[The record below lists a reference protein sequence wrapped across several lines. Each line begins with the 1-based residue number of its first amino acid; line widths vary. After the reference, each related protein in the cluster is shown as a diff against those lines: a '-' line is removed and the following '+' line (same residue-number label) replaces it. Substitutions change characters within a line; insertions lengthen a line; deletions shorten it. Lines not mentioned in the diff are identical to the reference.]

1 MTSLPMPPGLSETTP
16 ALAAT
21 GAGDSCGLERRGT
34 GHGSNHS
41 IEDEQQLLRAFRTF
55 AETSG
60 SLERFYGLLRAEV
73 AQLRRELEESHSG
86 LARSVEENRSMREHL
101 DRILESLPC
110 GVAVVSSA
118 GEIMRLNPEGR
129 RLLGVAQDVMQ
140 DASQDKQGQPAL
152 QLLANLRSELREL
165 LQAGEMGEA
174 ERQVLTP
181 PEPARW
187 LSVRQAAL
195 PESGGGA
202 SVFILQDISER
213 KRLEQEQHKHRREQA
228 LAEMSAVLAH
238 EIRNPLGSLE
248 LFAGLL
254 AEAEL
259 GPECR
264 EWIGHLQHGLRTL
277 ATTVNNVLHFHGA
290 PSPERAP
297 VDLGQLLDWAASF
310 LAPLARRS
318 YVELLLRNGLRGVLF
333 AGDRHQLEQVLLN
346 LSLNALRVMPEGG
359 RLELSGETS
368 YDPSNGLPFATL
380 CISDTGPGIPP
391 ENLAEIFKAGF
402 STRAGSPGLGLAVCS
417 KIVQQHGGT
426 IAGEIRAETGA
437 AFTVRF
443 SLAENSLECARPQPL
458 QPHPSENVMNKNV
471 MNKKKNVMNQVA
483 S

>member
-1 MTSLPMPPGLSETTP
+1 MMPGLSERP
-16 ALAAT
+16 LSALVANSGLNEAET
-21 GAGDSCGLERRGT
+21 RGASDS
-34 GHGSNHS
+34 SNHS

-55 AETSG
+55 AETSD
-60 SLERFYGLLRAEV
+60 SLERFYSLLRAEV
-73 AQLRRELEESHSG
+73 AQLRYELEESHSG

-110 GVAVVSSA
+110 GVLVVSSA
-118 GEIMRLNPEGR
+118 GEITRLNPEGR
-129 RLLGVAQDVMQ
+129 RLLGVGQDVAQDVTQ
-140 DASQDKQGQPAL
+140 DTSQNKEGQPAL
-152 QLLANLRSELREL
+152 QVVANLRSELREL
-165 LQAGEMGEA
+165 LQTGGTGES
-174 ERQVLTP
+174 ERQVLVP
-181 PEPARW
+181 PGAARW

-195 PESGGGA
+195 PESSGGA

-213 KRLEQEQHKHRREQA
+213 KRLEQEQDKHRRQQA

-264 EWIGHLQHGLRTL
+264 EWVGHLQHGLRTL

-318 YVELLLRNGLRGVLF
+318 QVELLLRNHLRGVKF
-333 AGDRHQLEQVLLN
+333 SGDRHQLEQVLLN
-346 LSLNALRVMPEGG
+346 LSLNALRVMPDGG
-359 RLELSGETS
+359 RLELQGETG
-368 YDPSNGLPFATL
+368 YDPGSGFPFATL
-380 CISDTGPGIPP
+380 CVSDTGPGIPP

-402 STRAGSPGLGLAVCS
+402 STRPGSPGLGLAVCG

-426 IAGEIRAETGA
+426 IAGEIRAESGA
-437 AFTVRF
+437 TFTVRL
-443 SLAENSLECARPQPL
+443 SLAESSLECERVQLL
-458 QPHPSENVMNKNV
+458 QPHPSENVMNKNFV
-471 MNKKKNVMNQVA
+471 NQVA

>member
-1 MTSLPMPPGLSETTP
+1 MTSLPMPPGSSKTPLSP
-16 ALAAT
+16 LVA
-21 GAGDSCGLERRGT
+21 GGDSSGT
-34 GHGSNHS
+34 ETLGDGQRPNHS
-41 IEDEQQLLRAFRTF
+41 FEDEQQLLRAFRSF

-60 SLERFYGLLRAEV
+60 SLERFYSLLRAEV
-73 AQLRRELEESHSG
+73 ARLRHELEESHSG
-86 LARSVEENRSMREHL
+86 LARSVEENRSMRDHL
-101 DRILESLPC
+101 DCILESLPC
-110 GVAVVSSA
+110 GVVVVSSA
-118 GEIMRLNPEGR
+118 GEITRLNPEGR
-129 RLLGVAQDVMQ
+129 RLLDLGPDATPDVEQ
-140 DASQDKQGQPAL
+140 NNNNNQERFAPES
-152 QLLANLRSELREL
+152 LANLRSELREL

-181 PEPARW
+181 PGPVRW
-187 LSVRQAAL
+187 LSVRRAAL
-195 PESGGGA
+195 SETGGGA

-213 KRLEQEQHKHRREQA
+213 KRLEQEQDKHRREQA

-259 GPECR
+259 GPECQ

-359 RLELSGETS
+359 RLELQGES
-368 YDPSNGLPFATL
+368 SFDPGDGTPFATL
-380 CISDTGPGIPP
+380 CVSDTGPGIPP
-391 ENLAEIFKAGF
+391 ENLAQIFKAGF

-443 SLAENSLECARPQPL
+443 SLAESSLECARPQPL
-458 QPHPSENVMNKNV
+458 QPHPSERVMNHDFI
-471 MNKKKNVMNQVA
+471 NQVA

>member
-1 MTSLPMPPGLSETTP
+1 MTSLPTPPGLSETSLS
-16 ALAAT
+16 ALVAN
-21 GAGDSCGLERRGT
+21 GDFSGT
-34 GHGSNHS
+34 ETLCDGQRPNHS
-41 IEDEQQLLRAFRTF
+41 FEDEQQLLRAFRSF

-60 SLERFYGLLRAEV
+60 SLERFYSRLRAEV
-73 AQLRRELEESHSG
+73 ARLRHELEESHSG
-86 LARSVEENRSMREHL
+86 LARSVEENRSIREHL
-101 DRILESLPC
+101 DCILESLPC
-110 GVAVVSSA
+110 GVVVVSSA
-118 GEIMRLNPEGR
+118 GEITRLNPEAR
-129 RLLGVAQDVMQ
+129 RLLGSGPDVTPDVVQ
-140 DASQDKQGQPAL
+140 NNGGRSAPE
-152 QLLANLRSELREL
+152 LLASLRAELREL
-165 LQAGEMGEA
+165 LRAGEPGEQ

-181 PEPARW
+181 PGPARW

-195 PESGGGA
+195 PETGGGA

-213 KRLEQEQHKHRREQA
+213 KRLEQEQDKHRREQA

-259 GPECR
+259 DSDCR

-297 VDLGQLLDWAASF
+297 VDLGHLLDWAASF

-318 YVELLLRNGLRGVLF
+318 QVELLLRNHLRGVFF

-346 LSLNALRVMPEGG
+346 LSLNALRVMPDGG
-359 RLELSGETS
+359 RLELRGETC
-368 YDPSNGLPFATL
+368 YDPGTGLPFAAL
-380 CISDTGPGIPP
+380 CVSDTGPGIPP

-426 IAGEIRAETGA
+426 IAGEIRAESGA
-437 AFTVRF
+437 TFTVRL
-443 SLAENSLECARPQPL
+443 SLAKSSLESEQLQPL
-458 QPHPSENVMNKNV
+458 PPHHRR
-471 MNKKKNVMNQVA
+471 A